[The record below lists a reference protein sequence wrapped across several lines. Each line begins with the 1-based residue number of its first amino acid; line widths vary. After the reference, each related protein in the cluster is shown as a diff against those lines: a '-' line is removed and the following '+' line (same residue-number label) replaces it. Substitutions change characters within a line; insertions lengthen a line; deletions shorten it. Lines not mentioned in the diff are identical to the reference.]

1 MSNLRKRIHGWRQRR
16 TRARLDRWE
25 RTRANGKIR
34 FVIRVS
40 LIWIGVMVPLNV
52 VNDYLFHRGFRL
64 STVIYF
70 SIAGPVVGFV
80 NWWVSEGEYRAAKID
95 ARMKALNK
103 H

>member
-1 MSNLRKRIHGWRQRR
+1 MSNLRKRIQIWRQRR
-16 TRARLDRWE
+16 TTARLDRWGG
-25 RTRANGKIR
+25 TRANGQIR

-52 VNDYLFHRGFRL
+52 VSDYLSHRGFRL

-70 SIAGPVVGFV
+70 SIAGPIVGFV
-80 NWWVSEGEYRAAKID
+80 NWWVYEGEYRAAKID
-95 ARMKALNK
+95 ARMKALSK

>member
-1 MSNLRKRIHGWRQRR
+1 MSNLRKRIQMWHQRR
-16 TRARLDRWE
+16 TKARLDRWE
-25 RTRANGKIR
+25 RNRANGKIR

-52 VNDYLFHRGFRL
+52 VGDYFSNRVFRL

-70 SIAGPVVGFV
+70 SIAGPIVGFV
-80 NWWVSEGEYRAAKID
+80 NWWVYEGEYRAAKID